1 MGAAYGLKRKID
13 RAKKTE
19 SIIKIEHRNVRISE
33 TEHTKRE
40 KGHLRNTYCN
50 FTKSDIYA
58 WTTPSNGI
66 IFVAMNT
73 NESFQTIIVS
83 DLLSEKFTLK
93 CSPVWSYDTSLTHKT
108 LSLSPPPLFSSALTD
123 SVTSEEASQC
133 KIQTARMQQGNISAE
148 WQVNCD
154 KKKVTPKN
162 TSYKFAENEL
172 SNNRYIYYSNT
183 K

>member
-108 LSLSPPPLFSSALTD
+108 LSLSPPPSLFNCRDGLSNVRRGFPVQNSDGKNATRQHI
-123 SVTSEEASQC
+123 SRVTSEL
-133 KIQTARMQQGNISAE
+133 
-148 WQVNCD
+148 W
-154 KKKVTPKN
+154 
-162 TSYKFAENEL
+162 
-172 SNNRYIYYSNT
+172 
-183 K
+183 